1 MKKSKLLLT
10 IISVLLVFSLV
21 LPMTVSA
28 AEDSY
33 AESYLTYL
41 HGQGS
46 QITNH
51 VSYVDKMISG
61 ASSIVLEAKLGENPD
76 SVLAIALG
84 DNKSTT
90 MYSQFSIRKAITFGS
105 SLKGYTYFDSN
116 DKFGSSISEIYNDG
130 ISEKTLF
137 YSKTTYK
144 IDISKDGTV
153 DVYAKLTEAKEKFLA
168 DGGSEETY
176 NILSGDFIKLYSL
189 ENFYSESFLNSG
201 YYVAFNVK
209 HKILTDDVVLYHLT
223 LLDNEGGILFADN
236 FTHYGLEK
244 DNPTN
249 GYYAIPSNDLRAQIG
264 TSIITTVGDEY
275 IVPQFNLDSIPRTVD
290 VGTTVDLT
298 PEMINF
304 NDTYSITVTKDDST
318 VLDSTN
324 QFTFAEQG
332 YYTVEYKSVGG
343 VYRKIRILAVN
354 ASTQPTVELRFDS
367 ESIGDRMV
375 GTNCSVE
382 NGFLNLNNGSFMTK
396 GMSEAF
402 IYTIKVSS
410 LSEGADLSIVFGK
423 DGDKC
428 YSLKLTKEGVSFYD
442 YEGQETKYECKDL
455 VTELLNNRPV
465 KIRVTLMG
473 QKLSF
478 SAIMENEQNELLGV
492 ELFTIDNIVYV
503 GQIGVEVANGSA
515 SIDSM
520 QFVNLTSVKNDNT
533 TTEVPETPE
542 EDDTTPDDPEEPGE
556 DDTKLGFFERI
567 ANFFRRIFNFL
578 FGWMKKK

>member
-10 IISVLLVFSLV
+10 IISILLVLSV
-21 LPMTVSA
+21 MLPMTVSA
-28 AEDSY
+28 AEDTYS
-33 AESYLTYL
+33 ESYLTY
-41 HGQGS
+41 HSGMGS

-51 VSYVDKMISG
+51 VNYVDKMISG
-61 ASSIVLEAKLGENPD
+61 ASSIVIEAKLGENPD

-90 MYSQFSIRKAITFGS
+90 MYSQFSVRKAITFGS
-105 SLKGYTYFDSN
+105 SLKGYTYYDSN

-153 DVYAKLTEAKEKFLA
+153 DVYAKLTETKEQFLA
-168 DGGSEETY
+168 DGGTEETY
-176 NILSGDFIKLYSL
+176 NLLSEDFIKLYSL

-209 HKILTDDVVLYHLT
+209 HKILTEDVVLYHLT
-223 LLDNEGGILFADN
+223 ILDGEGGILFADN
-236 FTHYGLEK
+236 FTHYGLEGT
-244 DNPTN
+244 NPTN
-249 GYYAIPSNDLRAQIG
+249 GYYAIPSNDLRAQVG
-264 TSIITTVGDEY
+264 TSIVTTVGEAY
-275 IVPQFNLDSIPRTVD
+275 IVPQFNLDGIPRTVD
-290 VGTTVDLT
+290 AGATIDLT
-298 PEMINF
+298 PQMVNF
-304 NDTYSITVTKDDST
+304 NDTYSVTVTKGDAT
-318 VLDSTN
+318 VLDDTN
-324 QFTFAEQG
+324 KFTFAEQG
-332 YYTVEYKSVGG
+332 YYTVEYQSAGG
-343 VYRKIRILAVN
+343 VYRKMTVLAIN

-375 GTNCSVE
+375 GTNYSVE
-382 NGFLNLNNGSFMTK
+382 NGLLNINNGSFMTK

-402 IYTIKVSS
+402 IYTIKVNS

-428 YSLKLTKEGVSFYD
+428 YSLKLTTEGVSFYD

-478 SAIMENEQNELLGV
+478 SATFENEQKELLGV
-492 ELFTIDNIVYV
+492 ELFTIEDIVYV

-533 TTEVPETPE
+533 TTEVPEKPAEDSAPE
-542 EDDTTPDDPEEPGE
+542 TPEEPGE
-556 DDTKLGFFERI
+556 DDGKVGFFEMI

>member
-10 IISVLLVFSLV
+10 IISILLVLSV
-21 LPMTVSA
+21 MLPMTVSA
-28 AEDSY
+28 AEDTYS
-33 AESYLTYL
+33 ESYLTYRS
-41 HGQGS
+41 GMGS

-51 VSYVDKMISG
+51 VNYVDKMISG
-61 ASSIVLEAKLGENPD
+61 ASSIVIEAKLGENPD
-76 SVLAIALG
+76 SVLAVALG
-84 DNKSTT
+84 DNKTTT
-90 MYSQFSIRKAITFGS
+90 MYSKFSVCKAITFGS
-105 SLKGYTYFDSN
+105 YLKGYTYFDSS
-116 DKFGSSISEIYNDG
+116 DKFGSNISEIYNDG

-144 IDISKDGTV
+144 IDISKNGTV
-153 DVYAKLTEAKEKFLA
+153 DVYAKLTETKEQFLA
-168 DGGSEETY
+168 DGGTEETY
-176 NILSGDFIKLYSL
+176 NLLSRDFIKLYSL

-209 HKILTDDVVLYHLT
+209 HKILTEDVVLYHLT
-223 LLDNEGGILFADN
+223 ILDGEGGILFADN
-236 FTHYGLEK
+236 FTHYGLEGT
-244 DNPTN
+244 NPTN

-264 TSIITTVGDEY
+264 TSIVTTIGDEY

-290 VGTTVDLT
+290 AGATVDLT
-298 PEMINF
+298 PEMVNF
-304 NDTYSITVTKDDST
+304 NDTYSVTVTKGDAT
-318 VLDSTN
+318 VLDDTN
-324 QFTFAEQG
+324 KFTFTEQG
-332 YYTVEYKSVGG
+332 YYTVEYQSAGG
-343 VYRKIRILAVN
+343 VYRKMTVLAIN
-354 ASTQPTVELRFDS
+354 ASTQPTVELRFDN

-375 GTNCSVE
+375 GTNYSVE
-382 NGFLNLNNGSFMTK
+382 NGFLNINNGSFMTK

-478 SAIMENEQNELLGV
+478 SATFENEQRELLGV
-492 ELFTIDNIVYV
+492 ELFTIEDIVYV
-503 GQIGVEVANGSA
+503 GQIGVEVSNGSA

-533 TTEVPETPE
+533 TTEVPEKPVEDSTPE
-542 EDDTTPDDPEEPGE
+542 TPDKPDE
-556 DDTKLGFFERI
+556 DNGKVGFFEMI

>member
-10 IISVLLVFSLV
+10 IISVLLMLSVM

-28 AEDSY
+28 AEDTYS
-33 AESYLTYL
+33 ESYLTY
-41 HGQGS
+41 HSGMGS

-90 MYSQFSIRKAITFGS
+90 MYSQFSVRKAITFGS
-105 SLKGYTYFDSN
+105 SLKGYTYYDSN
-116 DKFGSSISEIYNDG
+116 DKFGSSISDIYNDG

-153 DVYAKLTEAKEKFLA
+153 DVYAKLTETKEQFLA

-176 NILSGDFIKLYSL
+176 NLLSGDFIKLYSL

-244 DNPTN
+244 GNPTN
-249 GYYAIPSNDLRAQIG
+249 GYYAITSNDLRAQVG
-264 TSIITTVGDEY
+264 TSIVTTVGEAY

-290 VGTTVDLT
+290 AGATVDLT

-304 NDTYSITVTKDDST
+304 NDTYSITVTKDDAT

-343 VYRKIRILAVN
+343 VYRKIKILAVN

-375 GTNCSVE
+375 GTNCSIE
-382 NGFLNLNNGSFMTK
+382 NGFLNINNGSFMTK

-402 IYTIKVSS
+402 IYTIKVNS

-428 YSLKLTKEGVSFYD
+428 YSLKLTTEGVSFYD

-455 VTELLNNRPV
+455 VTELINNRPV

-478 SAIMENEQNELLGV
+478 SATFENEQKELLGV

-542 EDDTTPDDPEEPGE
+542 EDDNTPDDPEEPGE

>member
-10 IISVLLVFSLV
+10 IISILLVFSV
-21 LPMTVSA
+21 MIPMTVSA
-28 AEDSY
+28 AEDTYS
-33 AESYLTYL
+33 ESYLTY
-41 HGQGS
+41 HSGMGS
-46 QITNH
+46 QITHH
-51 VSYVDKMISG
+51 VNYADKIISG
-61 ASSIVLEAKLGENPD
+61 ASSIVIEAKLGENPD
-76 SVLAIALG
+76 SVLAVALG
-84 DNKSTT
+84 DNKTTT
-90 MYSQFSIRKAITFGS
+90 MYSQFSVRKAITFGS

-144 IDISKDGTV
+144 IDISKNGTV
-153 DVYAKLTEAKEKFLA
+153 DVYAKLTETKEQFLA
-168 DGGSEETY
+168 DGGTEETY
-176 NILSGDFIKLYSL
+176 NLLSKDFIKLYSL
-189 ENFYSESFLNSG
+189 ENFYTESFLNSG

-209 HKILTDDVVLYHLT
+209 HKILTEDVVLYHLT
-223 LLDNEGGILFADN
+223 VLDGEGGILFADN
-236 FTHYGLEK
+236 FTHYGLEGT
-244 DNPTN
+244 NPTN
-249 GYYAIPSNDLRAQIG
+249 GYYAIPSNDLRAQVG

-290 VGTTVDLT
+290 TGATVDLT
-298 PEMINF
+298 PEMVNF
-304 NDTYSITVTKDDST
+304 NDTYSVTVTKGDAT

-324 QFTFAEQG
+324 KFTFAEQG
-332 YYTVEYKSVGG
+332 YYTVEYQSVGG
-343 VYRKIRILAVN
+343 VYRKMTVLAIN
-354 ASTQPTVELRFDS
+354 ASTQPTVELRNDN
-367 ESIGDRMV
+367 ESIGERMV
-375 GTNCSVE
+375 GTNYSIE
-382 NGFLNLNNGSFMTK
+382 NGFLNINNGSFVTK

-410 LSEGADLSIVFGK
+410 LSEGADFSIVLGK

-478 SAIMENEQNELLGV
+478 SATFENEQKELLGV
-492 ELFTIDNIVYV
+492 ELFTVEDVVYV
-503 GQIGVEVANGSA
+503 GQVGVEVANGSA

-533 TTEVPETPE
+533 TTEVPETPV
-542 EDDTTPDDPEEPGE
+542 EDPTPEAPKEPDE
-556 DDTKLGFFERI
+556 DNGKVGFFEMI